1 MNIVETMDNGKRGLN
16 GVAVTMINNI
26 EEMTDKILSPKKYA
40 QQESFIWQDFY
51 LDSFLSD
58 KKNSTQSAYKK
69 KRPKGFYS
77 GKN

>member
-40 QQESFIWQDFY
+40 QQESLIWQDFY

-58 KKNSTQSAYKK
+58 KKKIDTISIQKK
-69 KRPKGFYS
+69 KTSQGVL
-77 GKN
+77 